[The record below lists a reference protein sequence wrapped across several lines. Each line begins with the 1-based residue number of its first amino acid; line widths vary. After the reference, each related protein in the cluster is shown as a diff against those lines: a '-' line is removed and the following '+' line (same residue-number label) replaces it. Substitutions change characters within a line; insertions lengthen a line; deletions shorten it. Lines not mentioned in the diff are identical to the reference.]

1 MRAPDLR
8 FAGVGMAGFESTASS
23 SRTAGTAVDRG
34 CCTSKDELIVCH
46 LAGSIQGHAVVDTA
60 LTWCCQ
66 DLRR

>member
-8 FAGVGMAGFESTASS
+8 FAGVGVAGFEPTGSS

-46 LAGSIQGHAVVDTA
+46 LAGIEAT
-60 LTWCCQ
+60 L
-66 DLRR
+66 